1 MGAMYRVCSLLL
13 SPNFVVRLAT
23 GNNFYLRLIEL
34 FRKYMRLWVLTINIY
49 VQAALAIQILPL
61 NLTVEM
67 QELKY

>member
-23 GNNFYLRLIEL
+23 GNNFYLRLI